1 MRDAATASVSE
12 SILQVRPS
20 RHLSGAAAAGP
31 ALTAPAPQYSNAMV
45 EELRNIR
52 REVLPNGLTILTE
65 EMAHIRSVSIGIWV
79 KTGSRHE
86 DAEVNGISHF
96 VEHMVFKGTKSR
108 SAEDIARQIDS
119 IGGNMDAFTAKECV
133 CFNVKVL
140 DEHVPIAM
148 DVLTDLVLNP
158 IFASDDIVRERGVI
172 LEEIKMDE
180 DNPDYLV
187 HEIFAQ
193 NFWKDHPLGK
203 PILGTKDTVRRF
215 EQPLIVDYYGSR
227 FTPSNLIVAAAGSL
241 KHDEFVELVSKK
253 FSQLVGGK
261 NGFHEAPPKT
271 NPRIVM
277 RNKKALEQVQICV
290 GVPSH
295 SIAHERRYTSYIL
308 NTLLGGGMSSR
319 LFQNIR
325 ERQGLVY
332 AIFSELNPYRDTG
345 CLSIYAG
352 TSRQSAGKVVE
363 SIVRE
368 FRDLKQNQ
376 ISPEELR
383 RAKDQLKGSLMLSL
397 ESSTARM
404 SNLARQE
411 MYFHH
416 FFSLDELIKNIEEV
430 TAEDLLA
437 LANEYFQPDHIAV
450 TVLGNL
456 NGLKITRDQLAC

>member
-1 MRDAATASVSE
+1 
-12 SILQVRPS
+12 
-20 RHLSGAAAAGP
+20 
-31 ALTAPAPQYSNAMV
+31 
-45 EELRNIR
+45 
-52 REVLPNGLTILTE
+52 
-65 EMAHIRSVSIGIWV
+65 
-79 KTGSRHE
+79 
-86 DAEVNGISHF
+86 
-96 VEHMVFKGTKSR
+96 
-108 SAEDIARQIDS
+108 
-119 IGGNMDAFTAKECV
+119 
-133 CFNVKVL
+133 
-140 DEHVPIAM
+140 
-148 DVLTDLVLNP
+148 
-158 IFASDDIVRERGVI
+158 
-172 LEEIKMDE
+172 
-180 DNPDYLV
+180 
-187 HEIFAQ
+187 
-193 NFWKDHPLGK
+193 
-203 PILGTKDTVRRF
+203 
-215 EQPLIVDYYGSR
+215 
-227 FTPSNLIVAAAGSL
+227 
-241 KHDEFVELVSKK
+241 
-253 FSQLVGGK
+253 
-261 NGFHEAPPKT
+261 
-271 NPRIVM
+271 
-277 RNKKALEQVQICV
+277 
-290 GVPSH
+290 
-295 SIAHERRYTSYIL
+295 
-308 NTLLGGGMSSR
+308 MSSR